1 MTPVVTFVI
10 PAYNEGRFLK
20 EVIDRIYELPLQT
33 RIVAVDDGSTDET
46 WEIMSSY
53 RRHTGVQVLQAAA

>member
-20 EVIDRIYELPLQT
+20 EVIDRIYELPLQNED
-33 RIVAVDDGSTDET
+33 RRRGRRLDGRDVGGHE
-46 WEIMSSY
+46 
-53 RRHTGVQVLQAAA
+53 RVP